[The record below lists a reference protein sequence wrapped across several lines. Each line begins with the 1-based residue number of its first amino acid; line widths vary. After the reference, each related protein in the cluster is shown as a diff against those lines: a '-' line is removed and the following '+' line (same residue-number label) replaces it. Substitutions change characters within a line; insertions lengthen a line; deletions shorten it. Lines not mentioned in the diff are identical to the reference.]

1 MEGLVAQ
8 DPGIVDQHIDPA
20 KGIQCLLDNTRP
32 VGHRIMVGQRRA
44 TRFTNLR
51 HHPVGRRGAGAFAMG
66 RAAQIIDHHPR
77 TVAGK
82 QQGMRSAQAAASS
95 GDNHHFIVQAHRIAH
110 AQHSREISRN
120 ARVSASTGQRTIKR
134 AQGEWQAIRPEDD
147 AAGLAPQD
155 QATFCATGSRACW
168 RKAR

>member
-1 MEGLVAQ
+1 MHLVDLLPVAVFHFVEGLVAQ
-8 DPGIVDQHIDPA
+8 DPGIIDQHIDPA

-51 HHPVGRRGAGAFAMG
+51 HHPVGRRGAGAFALG

-110 AQHSREISRN
+110 AQHSREISRECPSVGQHRPAHN
-120 ARVSASTGQRTIKR
+120 QAGTG
-134 AQGEWQAIRPEDD
+134 
-147 AAGLAPQD
+147 
-155 QATFCATGSRACW
+155 
-168 RKAR
+168 